1 MSLIIVDNTINQFFS
16 VVMTT
21 NQEMTLHSNNS
32 VIHPFITIL
41 TPAYNRASLL
51 PRLFDSLLRQTFKDF
66 EWIVVDDGSTDNTH
80 EVLASIKERC
90 GDAFPMTCLYKENGG
105 KHMAINMGVT
115 RAQGELFFIVDSD
128 DMLPPNALAIVAE
141 EWRPISGDSNFG
153 GVAGLDIAM
162 NTREVIGSGLPQ
174 EHIDCNAIDIRYRH
188 HVTGD
193 MKEVFRTEVLRE
205 FPFPE
210 FAGERFCPE
219 QLVWFRMAR
228 RYRLRY
234 INKPIYI
241 ADYQPDGITAGITR
255 ARMRNPSASMLT
267 YAELTECPVP
277 FLVKVKAAINFWRF
291 WHCRTATSVV
301 PRVALRWHWLRP
313 LGWMMHVRD
322 GNALRK

>member
-1 MSLIIVDNTINQFFS
+1 
-16 VVMTT
+16 MT
-21 NQEMTLHSNNS
+21 MK
-32 VIHPFITIL
+32 HPFITIL
-41 TPAYNRASLL
+41 TPTYNRASLL
-51 PRLFDSLLRQTFKDF
+51 PRLFDSLLRQTNKDF
-66 EWIVVDDGSTDNTH
+66 EWIVVDDGSTDDTR
-80 EVLASIKERC
+80 EVVANLKEKC
-90 GDAFPMTCLYKENGG
+90 DGAFPMGYVYKANGG
-105 KHMAINMGVT
+105 KHMAINIGAE
-115 RAQGELFFIVDSD
+115 RARGELLFIADSD
-128 DMLPPNALAIVAE
+128 DLLTDDALETVANS
-141 EWRPISGDSNFG
+141 WHDISDDKSFAGI
-153 GVAGLDIAM
+153 AGLDITM
-162 NTREVIGSGLPQ
+162 DTREVIGSGLPQ

>member
-1 MSLIIVDNTINQFFS
+1 
-16 VVMTT
+16 MT
-21 NQEMTLHSNNS
+21 MK
-32 VIHPFITIL
+32 HPFITIL
-41 TPAYNRASLL
+41 TPTYNRASLL
-51 PRLFDSLLRQTFKDF
+51 PRLFDSLLRQTNKDF
-66 EWIVVDDGSTDNTH
+66 EWIVVDDGSTDDTR
-80 EVLASIKERC
+80 EVVANLKEKC
-90 GDAFPMTCLYKENGG
+90 GGAFPMDYVYKANGG

-128 DMLPPNALAIVAE
+128 DLLTDDALETVANS
-141 EWRPISGDSNFG
+141 WHDISDDKSFAGI
-153 GVAGLDIAM
+153 AGLDIAM
-162 NTREVIGSGLPQ
+162 DTREVIGSGLPQ

>member
-1 MSLIIVDNTINQFFS
+1 MK
-16 VVMTT
+16 
-21 NQEMTLHSNNS
+21 
-32 VIHPFITIL
+32 HPFITIL
-41 TPAYNRASLL
+41 TPTYNRASLL
-51 PRLFDSLLRQTFKDF
+51 PRLFDSLLRQTNKDF
-66 EWIVVDDGSTDNTH
+66 EWIVVDDGSTDDTR
-80 EVLASIKERC
+80 EVVANLKEKC
-90 GDAFPMTCLYKENGG
+90 DGAFPMGYVYKANGG
-105 KHMAINMGVT
+105 KHMAINIGAE
-115 RAQGELFFIVDSD
+115 RARGELLFIADSD
-128 DMLPPNALAIVAE
+128 DLLTDDALETVANS
-141 EWRPISGDSNFG
+141 WHDISDDKSFAGI
-153 GVAGLDIAM
+153 AGLDITM
-162 NTREVIGSGLPQ
+162 DTREVIGSGLPQ

-301 PRVALRWHWLRP
+301 SRVALRWHWLRP

>member
-1 MSLIIVDNTINQFFS
+1 MK
-16 VVMTT
+16 
-21 NQEMTLHSNNS
+21 
-32 VIHPFITIL
+32 HPFITIL
-41 TPAYNRASLL
+41 TPTYNRASLL
-51 PRLFDSLLRQTFKDF
+51 PRLFDSLLRQTNKDF
-66 EWIVVDDGSTDNTH
+66 EWIVVDDGSTDDTR
-80 EVLASIKERC
+80 EVVANLKEKC
-90 GDAFPMTCLYKENGG
+90 GGAFPMGYVYKANGG
-105 KHMAINMGVT
+105 KHMAINIGAE
-115 RAQGELFFIVDSD
+115 RARGELLFIADSD
-128 DMLPPNALAIVAE
+128 DLLTDDALETVE
-141 EWRPISGDSNFG
+141 NSWYDISDDKSFAGI
-153 GVAGLDIAM
+153 AGLDITM
-162 NTREVIGSGLPQ
+162 DTCEVIGSGLPQ

>member
-1 MSLIIVDNTINQFFS
+1 MKY
-16 VVMTT
+16 
-21 NQEMTLHSNNS
+21 
-32 VIHPFITIL
+32 PFITIL
-41 TPAYNRASLL
+41 TPTYNRASLL
-51 PRLFDSLLRQTFKDF
+51 PRLFDSLLRQTNKDF
-66 EWIVVDDGSTDNTH
+66 EWIVVDDGSTDDTR
-80 EVLASIKERC
+80 EVVANLKEKC
-90 GDAFPMTCLYKENGG
+90 GGAFPMGYVYKANGG
-105 KHMAINMGVT
+105 KHMAINIGAE
-115 RAQGELFFIVDSD
+115 RARGELLFIADSD
-128 DMLPPNALAIVAE
+128 DLLTDDALETVANS
-141 EWRPISGDSNFG
+141 WLDISDDKSFAGI
-153 GVAGLDIAM
+153 AGLDITM
-162 NTREVIGSGLPQ
+162 DTREVIGSGLPQ

-301 PRVALRWHWLRP
+301 SRVALRWHWLRP

>member
-1 MSLIIVDNTINQFFS
+1 
-16 VVMTT
+16 MT
-21 NQEMTLHSNNS
+21 MK
-32 VIHPFITIL
+32 HPFITIL
-41 TPAYNRASLL
+41 TPTYNRASLL
-51 PRLFDSLLRQTFKDF
+51 PRLFDSLLRQTNKDF
-66 EWIVVDDGSTDNTH
+66 EWIVVDDGSTDDTR
-80 EVLASIKERC
+80 EVVANLKEKC
-90 GDAFPMTCLYKENGG
+90 GGAFPMGYVYKANGG
-105 KHMAINMGVT
+105 KHMAINIGAE
-115 RAQGELFFIVDSD
+115 RARGELLFIADSD
-128 DMLPPNALAIVAE
+128 DLLTDDALETVANS
-141 EWRPISGDSNFG
+141 WHDISDDKSFAGI
-153 GVAGLDIAM
+153 AGLDIAM
-162 NTREVIGSGLPQ
+162 DTCEVIGSGLPQ

-301 PRVALRWHWLRP
+301 PRVALRWYWLRP

>member
-1 MSLIIVDNTINQFFS
+1 MKY
-16 VVMTT
+16 
-21 NQEMTLHSNNS
+21 
-32 VIHPFITIL
+32 PFITIL
-41 TPAYNRASLL
+41 TPTYNRASLL
-51 PRLFDSLLRQTFKDF
+51 PRLFDSLLRQTNKDF
-66 EWIVVDDGSTDNTH
+66 EWIVVDDGSTDDTR
-80 EVLASIKERC
+80 EVVANLKEKC
-90 GDAFPMTCLYKENGG
+90 GGAFPMGYVYKANGG
-105 KHMAINMGVT
+105 KHMAINIGAE
-115 RAQGELFFIVDSD
+115 RARGELLFIADSD
-128 DMLPPNALAIVAE
+128 DLLIDDALETVAKS
-141 EWRPISGDSNFG
+141 WHDISDDKSFAGI
-153 GVAGLDIAM
+153 AGLDITM
-162 NTREVIGSGLPQ
+162 DTREVIGSGLPQ

-255 ARMRNPSASMLT
+255 ARMRSPSASMLT

>member
-1 MSLIIVDNTINQFFS
+1 MK
-16 VVMTT
+16 
-21 NQEMTLHSNNS
+21 
-32 VIHPFITIL
+32 HPFITIL
-41 TPAYNRASLL
+41 TPTYNRASLL
-51 PRLFDSLLRQTFKDF
+51 PRLFDSLLRQTNRDF
-66 EWIVVDDGSTDNTH
+66 EWIVVDDGSTDDTR
-80 EVLASIKERC
+80 EVVANLKEKC
-90 GDAFPMTCLYKENGG
+90 GGAFPMGYVYKANGG
-105 KHMAINMGVT
+105 KHMAINIGAE
-115 RAQGELFFIVDSD
+115 RARGELLFIADSD
-128 DMLPPNALAIVAE
+128 DLLTDDALETVANS
-141 EWRPISGDSNFG
+141 WHDISDDKSFAGI
-153 GVAGLDIAM
+153 AGLDIAM
-162 NTREVIGSGLPQ
+162 DTREVIGSGLPQ

-241 ADYQPDGITAGITR
+241 ADYQPDGITAGITK

>member
-1 MSLIIVDNTINQFFS
+1 MKHL
-16 VVMTT
+16 
-21 NQEMTLHSNNS
+21 
-32 VIHPFITIL
+32 ITIL

-66 EWIVVDDGSTDNTH
+66 EWIVVDDGSTDDTRKVVAN
-80 EVLASIKERC
+80 LKEKC
-90 GDAFPMTCLYKENGG
+90 GGAFPMGYVYKANGG
-105 KHMAINMGVT
+105 KHMAINIGAE
-115 RAQGELFFIVDSD
+115 RARGELLFIADSD
-128 DMLPPNALAIVAE
+128 DLLTDDALETVANS
-141 EWRPISGDSNFG
+141 WHDISDDKSFAGI
-153 GVAGLDIAM
+153 AGLDIAM
-162 NTREVIGSGLPQ
+162 DTREVIGSGLPQ

-277 FLVKVKAAINFWRF
+277 FLVKVKAAINVWRF

>member
-1 MSLIIVDNTINQFFS
+1 MK
-16 VVMTT
+16 
-21 NQEMTLHSNNS
+21 
-32 VIHPFITIL
+32 HPFITIL
-41 TPAYNRASLL
+41 TPTYNRASLL
-51 PRLFDSLLRQTFKDF
+51 PRLFDSLLRQTNKDF
-66 EWIVVDDGSTDNTH
+66 EWIVVDDGSTDDTR
-80 EVLASIKERC
+80 EVVANLKEKC
-90 GDAFPMTCLYKENGG
+90 GGAFPMGYVYKANGG
-105 KHMAINMGVT
+105 KHMAINIGAE
-115 RAQGELFFIVDSD
+115 RARGELLFIADSD
-128 DMLPPNALAIVAE
+128 DLLTDDALETVANS
-141 EWRPISGDSNFG
+141 WHDISDDKSFAGI
-153 GVAGLDIAM
+153 AGLDITM
-162 NTREVIGSGLPQ
+162 DTREVIGSGLPQ

-301 PRVALRWHWLRP
+301 PRLALRWLWLRP

>member
-1 MSLIIVDNTINQFFS
+1 MK
-16 VVMTT
+16 
-21 NQEMTLHSNNS
+21 
-32 VIHPFITIL
+32 HPFITIL
-41 TPAYNRASLL
+41 TPTYNRASLL
-51 PRLFDSLLRQTFKDF
+51 PRLFDSLLRQTNKDF
-66 EWIVVDDGSTDNTH
+66 EWIVVDDGSTDDTR
-80 EVLASIKERC
+80 EVVANLKEKC
-90 GDAFPMTCLYKENGG
+90 GGAFPMGYVYKANGG
-105 KHMAINMGVT
+105 KHMAINIGAE
-115 RAQGELFFIVDSD
+115 RARGELLFIADSD
-128 DMLPPNALAIVAE
+128 DLLTDDALETVANS
-141 EWRPISGDSNFG
+141 WHDISDDKSFAGI
-153 GVAGLDIAM
+153 AGLDIVM
-162 NTREVIGSGLPQ
+162 DTREVIGSGLPQ

>member
-1 MSLIIVDNTINQFFS
+1 
-16 VVMTT
+16 MT
-21 NQEMTLHSNNS
+21 MK
-32 VIHPFITIL
+32 HPFITIL
-41 TPAYNRASLL
+41 TPTYNRASLL
-51 PRLFDSLLRQTFKDF
+51 PRLFDSLLRQTNKDF
-66 EWIVVDDGSTDNTH
+66 EWIVVDDGSTDDTR
-80 EVLASIKERC
+80 EVVANLKEKC
-90 GDAFPMTCLYKENGG
+90 GGAFPMGYVYKANGG
-105 KHMAINMGVT
+105 KHMAINIGAE
-115 RAQGELFFIVDSD
+115 RARGELLFIADSD
-128 DMLPPNALAIVAE
+128 DLLTDDALETVANS
-141 EWRPISGDSNFG
+141 WHDISDDKSFAGI
-153 GVAGLDIAM
+153 AGLDIAM
-162 NTREVIGSGLPQ
+162 DTRDVIGSGLPQ

>member
-1 MSLIIVDNTINQFFS
+1 
-16 VVMTT
+16 
-21 NQEMTLHSNNS
+21 MTLHSNNS

-153 GVAGLDIAM
+153 GIAGLDIAM
-162 NTREVIGSGLPQ
+162 DTREVIGSGLPQ

>member
-1 MSLIIVDNTINQFFS
+1 MK
-16 VVMTT
+16 
-21 NQEMTLHSNNS
+21 
-32 VIHPFITIL
+32 HPFITIL
-41 TPAYNRASLL
+41 TPTYNRASLL
-51 PRLFDSLLRQTFKDF
+51 PRLFDSLLRQTNKDF
-66 EWIVVDDGSTDNTH
+66 EWIVVDDGSTDDTRKVVAN
-80 EVLASIKERC
+80 LKEKC
-90 GDAFPMTCLYKENGG
+90 GGAFPMGYVYKANGG
-105 KHMAINMGVT
+105 KHMAINIGAE
-115 RAQGELFFIVDSD
+115 RARGELLFIADSD
-128 DMLPPNALAIVAE
+128 DLLTDDALETVANS
-141 EWRPISGDSNFG
+141 WHDISDDKSFAGI
-153 GVAGLDIAM
+153 AGLDITM
-162 NTREVIGSGLPQ
+162 DTREVIGSGLPQ

-241 ADYQPDGITAGITR
+241 ADYQPDGITAGITK

>member
-1 MSLIIVDNTINQFFS
+1 MK
-16 VVMTT
+16 
-21 NQEMTLHSNNS
+21 
-32 VIHPFITIL
+32 HPFITIL
-41 TPAYNRASLL
+41 TPTYNRASLL
-51 PRLFDSLLRQTFKDF
+51 PRLFDSLLRQTSKDF
-66 EWIVVDDGSTDNTH
+66 EWIVVDDGSTDDTR
-80 EVLASIKERC
+80 EVVANLKEKC
-90 GDAFPMTCLYKENGG
+90 GGAFPMGYVYKANGG
-105 KHMAINMGVT
+105 KHMAINIGAE
-115 RAQGELFFIVDSD
+115 RARGELLFIADSD
-128 DMLPPNALAIVAE
+128 DLLTDDALETVE
-141 EWRPISGDSNFG
+141 NSWHDISDDKSFAGI
-153 GVAGLDIAM
+153 AGLDITM
-162 NTREVIGSGLPQ
+162 DTREVIGSGLPQ
-174 EHIDCNAIDIRYRH
+174 EQIDCNAIDIRYRH

-255 ARMRNPSASMLT
+255 ARMRTPSASMLT

>member
-1 MSLIIVDNTINQFFS
+1 
-16 VVMTT
+16 MT
-21 NQEMTLHSNNS
+21 MKY
-32 VIHPFITIL
+32 PFITIL
-41 TPAYNRASLL
+41 TPTYNRASLL
-51 PRLFDSLLRQTFKDF
+51 PRLFDSLLRQTNKAF
-66 EWIVVDDGSTDNTH
+66 EWIVVDDGSTDDTR
-80 EVLASIKERC
+80 EVVANLKEKC
-90 GDAFPMTCLYKENGG
+90 GGAFPMGYVYKANGG
-105 KHMAINMGVT
+105 KHMAINIGAE
-115 RAQGELFFIVDSD
+115 RARGELLFIADSD
-128 DMLPPNALAIVAE
+128 DLLTDDALETVE
-141 EWRPISGDSNFG
+141 NSWHDISDDKSFAGI
-153 GVAGLDIAM
+153 AGLDITM
-162 NTREVIGSGLPQ
+162 DTREVIGSGLPQ

-255 ARMRNPSASMLT
+255 ARMRSPSASMLT

>member
-1 MSLIIVDNTINQFFS
+1 
-16 VVMTT
+16 
-21 NQEMTLHSNNS
+21 MTLHSNNS

-41 TPAYNRASLL
+41 TPTYNRASLL
-51 PRLFDSLLRQTFKDF
+51 PRLFDSLLRQTNKDF
-66 EWIVVDDGSTDNTH
+66 EWIVVDDGSTDDTR
-80 EVLASIKERC
+80 EVVANLKEKC
-90 GDAFPMTCLYKENGG
+90 GGAFPMGYVYKANGG
-105 KHMAINMGVT
+105 KHMAINIGAE
-115 RAQGELFFIVDSD
+115 RARGELLFIADSD
-128 DMLPPNALAIVAE
+128 DLLTDDALETVANS
-141 EWRPISGDSNFG
+141 WHDISDDKSFAGI
-153 GVAGLDIAM
+153 AGLDITM
-162 NTREVIGSGLPQ
+162 DTREVIGSGLPQ

>member
-1 MSLIIVDNTINQFFS
+1 MK
-16 VVMTT
+16 
-21 NQEMTLHSNNS
+21 
-32 VIHPFITIL
+32 HPFITIL
-41 TPAYNRASLL
+41 TPTYNRASLL
-51 PRLFDSLLRQTFKDF
+51 PRLFDSLLRQTNKDF
-66 EWIVVDDGSTDNTH
+66 EWIVVDDGSTDDTR
-80 EVLASIKERC
+80 EVVANLKEKC
-90 GDAFPMTCLYKENGG
+90 GGAFPMDYVYKANGG
-105 KHMAINMGVT
+105 KHMAINIGAE
-115 RAQGELFFIVDSD
+115 RARGELLFIADSD
-128 DMLPPNALAIVAE
+128 DLLTDDALETVE
-141 EWRPISGDSNFG
+141 NSWHDISDDKSFAGI
-153 GVAGLDIAM
+153 AGLDITM
-162 NTREVIGSGLPQ
+162 DTREVIGSGLPQ

>member
-1 MSLIIVDNTINQFFS
+1 MK
-16 VVMTT
+16 
-21 NQEMTLHSNNS
+21 
-32 VIHPFITIL
+32 HPFITIL
-41 TPAYNRASLL
+41 TPTYNRASLL
-51 PRLFDSLLRQTFKDF
+51 PRLFDSLLRQTNKDF
-66 EWIVVDDGSTDNTH
+66 EWIVVDDGSTDDTR
-80 EVLASIKERC
+80 EVVANLKEKC
-90 GDAFPMTCLYKENGG
+90 GGAFPMDYVYKANGG
-105 KHMAINMGVT
+105 KHMAINIGAE
-115 RAQGELFFIVDSD
+115 RARGELLFIADSD
-128 DMLPPNALAIVAE
+128 DLLTDDALETVANS
-141 EWRPISGDSNFG
+141 WHDISDDKSFAGI
-153 GVAGLDIAM
+153 AGLDITM
-162 NTREVIGSGLPQ
+162 DTREVIGSGLPQ

>member
-1 MSLIIVDNTINQFFS
+1 
-16 VVMTT
+16 MT
-21 NQEMTLHSNNS
+21 MKY
-32 VIHPFITIL
+32 PFITIL
-41 TPAYNRASLL
+41 TPTYNRASLL
-51 PRLFDSLLRQTFKDF
+51 PRLFDSLLRQTNKDF
-66 EWIVVDDGSTDNTH
+66 EWIVVDDGSTDDTR
-80 EVLASIKERC
+80 EVVANLKEKC
-90 GDAFPMTCLYKENGG
+90 GGAFPMGYVYKANGG
-105 KHMAINMGVT
+105 KHMAINIGAE
-115 RAQGELFFIVDSD
+115 RARGELLFIADSD
-128 DMLPPNALAIVAE
+128 DLLIDDALETVANS
-141 EWRPISGDSNFG
+141 WHDISDDKSFAGI
-153 GVAGLDIAM
+153 AGLDITM
-162 NTREVIGSGLPQ
+162 DTREVIGSGLPQ
-174 EHIDCNAIDIRYRH
+174 GHIDCNAIDIRYRH

>member
-1 MSLIIVDNTINQFFS
+1 MK
-16 VVMTT
+16 
-21 NQEMTLHSNNS
+21 
-32 VIHPFITIL
+32 HPFITIL
-41 TPAYNRASLL
+41 TPTYNRASLL
-51 PRLFDSLLRQTFKDF
+51 PRLFDSLLRQTNKDF
-66 EWIVVDDGSTDNTH
+66 EWIVVDDGSTDDTR
-80 EVLASIKERC
+80 EVVANLKEKC
-90 GDAFPMTCLYKENGG
+90 GGAFPMDYVYKANGG
-105 KHMAINMGVT
+105 KHMAINIGAE
-115 RAQGELFFIVDSD
+115 RARGELLFIADSD
-128 DMLPPNALAIVAE
+128 DLLTDDALETVE
-141 EWRPISGDSNFG
+141 NSWHDISDDKSFAGI
-153 GVAGLDIAM
+153 AGLDITM
-162 NTREVIGSGLPQ
+162 DTREVIGSGLPQ

-210 FAGERFCPE
+210 FTGERFCPE

>member
-1 MSLIIVDNTINQFFS
+1 MKY
-16 VVMTT
+16 
-21 NQEMTLHSNNS
+21 
-32 VIHPFITIL
+32 PFITIL
-41 TPAYNRASLL
+41 TPTYNRASLL
-51 PRLFDSLLRQTFKDF
+51 PRLFDSLLRQTNKDF
-66 EWIVVDDGSTDNTH
+66 EWIVVDDGSTDDTR
-80 EVLASIKERC
+80 EVVANLKEKC
-90 GDAFPMTCLYKENGG
+90 GGAFPMGYVYKANGG
-105 KHMAINMGVT
+105 KHMAINIGAE
-115 RAQGELFFIVDSD
+115 RARGELLFIADSD
-128 DMLPPNALAIVAE
+128 DLLIDDALETVANS
-141 EWRPISGDSNFG
+141 WHDISDDKSFAGI
-153 GVAGLDIAM
+153 AGLDITM
-162 NTREVIGSGLPQ
+162 DTREVIGSGLPQ

-301 PRVALRWHWLRP
+301 PRVALRWHWLRL

>member
-1 MSLIIVDNTINQFFS
+1 MTIK
-16 VVMTT
+16 
-21 NQEMTLHSNNS
+21 
-32 VIHPFITIL
+32 HPFITIL
-41 TPAYNRASLL
+41 TPTYNRASLL
-51 PRLFDSLLRQTFKDF
+51 PRLFDSLLRQTNKDF
-66 EWIVVDDGSTDNTH
+66 EWIVVDDGSTDDTR
-80 EVLASIKERC
+80 EVVANLKEKC
-90 GDAFPMTCLYKENGG
+90 GGAFPMGYVYKANGG
-105 KHMAINMGVT
+105 KHMAINIGAE
-115 RAQGELFFIVDSD
+115 RARGELLFIADSD
-128 DMLPPNALAIVAE
+128 DLLTDDALETVANS
-141 EWRPISGDSNFG
+141 WHDISDDKSFAGI
-153 GVAGLDIAM
+153 AGLDITM
-162 NTREVIGSGLPQ
+162 DTREVIGSGLPQ

-291 WHCRTATSVV
+291 WHCRTVTSVV
-301 PRVALRWHWLRP
+301 PRVALRWLWLRP

>member
-1 MSLIIVDNTINQFFS
+1 
-16 VVMTT
+16 MT
-21 NQEMTLHSNNS
+21 MK
-32 VIHPFITIL
+32 HPFITIL
-41 TPAYNRASLL
+41 TPTYNRASLL
-51 PRLFDSLLRQTFKDF
+51 PRLFDSLLRQTNKDF
-66 EWIVVDDGSTDNTH
+66 EWIVVDDGSTDDTR
-80 EVLASIKERC
+80 EVVANLKEKC
-90 GDAFPMTCLYKENGG
+90 GGAFPMGYVYKANGG
-105 KHMAINMGVT
+105 KHMAINIGAE
-115 RAQGELFFIVDSD
+115 RARGELLFIADSD
-128 DMLPPNALAIVAE
+128 DLLTDDALETVANS
-141 EWRPISGDSNFG
+141 WHDISDDKSFAGI
-153 GVAGLDIAM
+153 AGLDITM
-162 NTREVIGSGLPQ
+162 DTREMIGSGLPQ

>member
-1 MSLIIVDNTINQFFS
+1 
-16 VVMTT
+16 MT
-21 NQEMTLHSNNS
+21 MK
-32 VIHPFITIL
+32 HPFITIL
-41 TPAYNRASLL
+41 TPTYNRASLL
-51 PRLFDSLLRQTFKDF
+51 PRLFDSLLRQTNKDF
-66 EWIVVDDGSTDNTH
+66 EWIVVDDGSTDDTRKVVAN
-80 EVLASIKERC
+80 LKEKC
-90 GDAFPMTCLYKENGG
+90 GGAFPMGYVYKANGG
-105 KHMAINMGVT
+105 KHMAINIGAE
-115 RAQGELFFIVDSD
+115 RARGELLFIADSD
-128 DMLPPNALAIVAE
+128 DLLTDDALETVANS
-141 EWRPISGDSNFG
+141 WHDISDDKSFAGI
-153 GVAGLDIAM
+153 AGLDIAM
-162 NTREVIGSGLPQ
+162 GTREVIGSGLPQ

>member
-1 MSLIIVDNTINQFFS
+1 MKY
-16 VVMTT
+16 
-21 NQEMTLHSNNS
+21 
-32 VIHPFITIL
+32 PFITIL
-41 TPAYNRASLL
+41 TPTYNRASLL
-51 PRLFDSLLRQTFKDF
+51 PRLFDSLLRQTSKDF
-66 EWIVVDDGSTDNTH
+66 EWIVVDDGSTDDTR
-80 EVLASIKERC
+80 EVVANLKEK
-90 GDAFPMTCLYKENGG
+90 GGGAFPMGYVYKANGG
-105 KHMAINMGVT
+105 KHMAINIGAE
-115 RAQGELFFIVDSD
+115 RARGELLFIADSD
-128 DMLPPNALAIVAE
+128 DLLTDDALE
-141 EWRPISGDSNFG
+141 TMENSWHDISDDKSFAGI
-153 GVAGLDIAM
+153 AGLDITM
-162 NTREVIGSGLPQ
+162 DTREVIGSGLPQ

-301 PRVALRWHWLRP
+301 PRVALRWYWLRP

>member
-1 MSLIIVDNTINQFFS
+1 MK
-16 VVMTT
+16 
-21 NQEMTLHSNNS
+21 
-32 VIHPFITIL
+32 HPFITIL
-41 TPAYNRASLL
+41 TPTYNRASLL
-51 PRLFDSLLRQTFKDF
+51 PRLFDSLLRQTNKDF
-66 EWIVVDDGSTDNTH
+66 EWIVVDDGSTDDTR
-80 EVLASIKERC
+80 EVVANLKEKC
-90 GDAFPMTCLYKENGG
+90 GGAFPMGYVYKANGG
-105 KHMAINMGVT
+105 KHMAINIGAE
-115 RAQGELFFIVDSD
+115 RARGELLFIADSD
-128 DMLPPNALAIVAE
+128 DLLTDDALETVANS
-141 EWRPISGDSNFG
+141 WHDISDDKSFAGI
-153 GVAGLDIAM
+153 AGLDIAM
-162 NTREVIGSGLPQ
+162 GTREVIGSGLPQ

>member
-1 MSLIIVDNTINQFFS
+1 
-16 VVMTT
+16 
-21 NQEMTLHSNNS
+21 MTLHSNNS

-41 TPAYNRASLL
+41 TPTYNRASLL
-51 PRLFDSLLRQTFKDF
+51 PRLFDSLLRQTSKDF
-66 EWIVVDDGSTDNTH
+66 EWIVVDDGSTDDTR
-80 EVLASIKERC
+80 EVVANLKEKC
-90 GDAFPMTCLYKENGG
+90 GGAFPMGYVYKANGG
-105 KHMAINMGVT
+105 KHMAINIGAE
-115 RAQGELFFIVDSD
+115 RARGELLFIADSD
-128 DMLPPNALAIVAE
+128 DLLTDDALETVANS
-141 EWRPISGDSNFG
+141 WHDISDDKSFAGI
-153 GVAGLDIAM
+153 AGLDITM
-162 NTREVIGSGLPQ
+162 DTREVIGSGLPQ

>member
-1 MSLIIVDNTINQFFS
+1 MK
-16 VVMTT
+16 
-21 NQEMTLHSNNS
+21 
-32 VIHPFITIL
+32 HPFITIL

-66 EWIVVDDGSTDNTH
+66 EWIVVDDGSTDDTR
-80 EVLASIKERC
+80 EVVANLKEKC
-90 GDAFPMTCLYKENGG
+90 GGAFPMGYVYKANGG
-105 KHMAINMGVT
+105 KHMAINIGAE
-115 RAQGELFFIVDSD
+115 RARGELLFIADSD
-128 DMLPPNALAIVAE
+128 DLLINDALETVANS
-141 EWRPISGDSNFG
+141 WHDISDDKSFAGI
-153 GVAGLDIAM
+153 AGLDITM
-162 NTREVIGSGLPQ
+162 DTREVIGSGLPQ

>member
-1 MSLIIVDNTINQFFS
+1 
-16 VVMTT
+16 MTT

-153 GVAGLDIAM
+153 GVAGLDITM
-162 NTREVIGSGLPQ
+162 DTREVIGSGLPQ

>member
-1 MSLIIVDNTINQFFS
+1 MK
-16 VVMTT
+16 
-21 NQEMTLHSNNS
+21 
-32 VIHPFITIL
+32 HPFITIL
-41 TPAYNRASLL
+41 TPTYNRASLL
-51 PRLFDSLLRQTFKDF
+51 PRLFDSLLRQTSKDF
-66 EWIVVDDGSTDNTH
+66 EWIVVDDGSTDDTR
-80 EVLASIKERC
+80 EVVVNLKEKC
-90 GDAFPMTCLYKENGG
+90 GGAFPMGYVYKANGG
-105 KHMAINMGVT
+105 KHMAINIGAE
-115 RAQGELFFIVDSD
+115 RARGELLFIADSD
-128 DMLPPNALAIVAE
+128 DLLTDDALETVE
-141 EWRPISGDSNFG
+141 NSWHDISDDKSFAGI
-153 GVAGLDIAM
+153 AGLDITM
-162 NTREVIGSGLPQ
+162 DTCEVIGSGLPQ

>member
-1 MSLIIVDNTINQFFS
+1 MK
-16 VVMTT
+16 
-21 NQEMTLHSNNS
+21 
-32 VIHPFITIL
+32 HPFITIL
-41 TPAYNRASLL
+41 TPTYNRASLL
-51 PRLFDSLLRQTFKDF
+51 PRLFDSLLRQTSKDF
-66 EWIVVDDGSTDNTH
+66 EWIVVDDGSTDDTR
-80 EVLASIKERC
+80 EVVANLKEKC
-90 GDAFPMTCLYKENGG
+90 GGAFPMGYVYKANGG
-105 KHMAINMGVT
+105 KHMAINIGAE
-115 RAQGELFFIVDSD
+115 RARGELLFIADSD
-128 DMLPPNALAIVAE
+128 DLLTDDALETVE
-141 EWRPISGDSNFG
+141 NSWHDISDDKSFAGI
-153 GVAGLDIAM
+153 AGLDITM
-162 NTREVIGSGLPQ
+162 DTREVIGSGLPQ

-313 LGWMMHVRD
+313 LGWMMHMRD

>member
-1 MSLIIVDNTINQFFS
+1 
-16 VVMTT
+16 MTT

-41 TPAYNRASLL
+41 TPTYNRASLL
-51 PRLFDSLLRQTFKDF
+51 PRLFDSLLRQTNKDF
-66 EWIVVDDGSTDNTH
+66 EWIVVDDGSTDDTR
-80 EVLASIKERC
+80 EVVANLKEKC
-90 GDAFPMTCLYKENGG
+90 GGAFPMGYVYKANGG
-105 KHMAINMGVT
+105 KHMAINIGAE
-115 RAQGELFFIVDSD
+115 RARGELLFIADSD
-128 DMLPPNALAIVAE
+128 DLLTDDALETVANS
-141 EWRPISGDSNFG
+141 WHDISDDKSFAGI
-153 GVAGLDIAM
+153 AGLDIAM
-162 NTREVIGSGLPQ
+162 DTREVIGSGLPQ

>member
-1 MSLIIVDNTINQFFS
+1 MK
-16 VVMTT
+16 
-21 NQEMTLHSNNS
+21 
-32 VIHPFITIL
+32 HPFITIL
-41 TPAYNRASLL
+41 TPTYNRASLL
-51 PRLFDSLLRQTFKDF
+51 PRLFDSLLRQTNKDF
-66 EWIVVDDGSTDNTH
+66 EWIVVDDGSTDDTR
-80 EVLASIKERC
+80 EVVANLKEKC
-90 GDAFPMTCLYKENGG
+90 GGAFPMGYVYKANGG
-105 KHMAINMGVT
+105 KHMAINIGAE
-115 RAQGELFFIVDSD
+115 RARGELLFIADSD
-128 DMLPPNALAIVAE
+128 DLLIDDALETVANS
-141 EWRPISGDSNFG
+141 WHDISDDKSFAGI
-153 GVAGLDIAM
+153 AGLDITM
-162 NTREVIGSGLPQ
+162 DTREVIGSGLPQ

>member
-1 MSLIIVDNTINQFFS
+1 MK
-16 VVMTT
+16 
-21 NQEMTLHSNNS
+21 
-32 VIHPFITIL
+32 HPFITML
-41 TPAYNRASLL
+41 TPTYNRASLL
-51 PRLFDSLLRQTFKDF
+51 PRLFDSLLRQTNKDF
-66 EWIVVDDGSTDNTH
+66 EWIVVDDGSTDDTR
-80 EVLASIKERC
+80 EVVANLKEKC
-90 GDAFPMTCLYKENGG
+90 GGAFPMGYVYKANGG
-105 KHMAINMGVT
+105 KHMAINIGAE
-115 RAQGELFFIVDSD
+115 RARGELLFIADSD
-128 DMLPPNALAIVAE
+128 DLLTDDALETVANS
-141 EWRPISGDSNFG
+141 WHDISDDKSFAGI
-153 GVAGLDIAM
+153 AGLDIAM
-162 NTREVIGSGLPQ
+162 DTREVIGSGLPQ

>member
-1 MSLIIVDNTINQFFS
+1 
-16 VVMTT
+16 
-21 NQEMTLHSNNS
+21 MTLHSNNS

-162 NTREVIGSGLPQ
+162 DTREVIGSGLPQ